1 MLNVLSFFFINYWIR
16 CLVYYKREFRCSM
29 FWAFSLSSS
38 LFNSSK
44 SIVGFDAQCFELF
57 LYLHHCSIAPNPLSV
72 SMLNV
77 LSFFFI
83 TIKEVA
89 SLNPIFCFDAQCFE
103 LFLYDNV
110 FAELKKT
117 RKSFDAQCFE
127 LFLYFD
133 LEDYNEAKRLCF
145 DAQCFELFL
154 YSLNCNLYRPIG
166 ECVSMLNVLSFFFIS
181 GVDCLALALS

>member
-1 MLNVLSFFFINYWIR
+1 MTASGIP
-16 CLVYYKREFRCSM
+16 FRCSM
-29 FWAFSLSSS
+29 FWAFSLSIIESDAWYIIKES
-38 LFNSSK
+38 
-44 SIVGFDAQCFELF
+44 FDAQCFELF